1 MANFKGYIYK
11 FTSTIDPIKCYIG
24 KTFHIGSRL
33 NNHLTGRGN
42 TSSLQKA
49 LNLYGITCFTFEI
62 LYVREADTIEELNTV
77 LNELEK
83 YSIDKYDSF
92 NSGYNDTKGGS
103 GSLGYSP
110 SDEIRELVS
119 NKLRGHKV
127 SEETRKKLSLSHRGF
142 KHSEES
148 INKMKIAFKNRS
160 QEVELYRKRRLKEHL
175 SSLTEEDIRM
185 RANKCKKP
193 IIQYSVEGE
202 FMREWDSATDAASFY
217 NTNKVNITKCCLGKN
232 KTSIGYIWKYKEE

>member
-127 SEETRKKLSLSHRGF
+127 SEEARKKLSLSH
-142 KHSEES
+142 
-148 INKMKIAFKNRS
+148 
-160 QEVELYRKRRLKEHL
+160 
-175 SSLTEEDIRM
+175 
-185 RANKCKKP
+185 

-202 FMREWDSATDAASFY
+202 FIREWDSATDAASFY

>member
-42 TSSLQKA
+42 TSSFQEA

-62 LYVREADTIEELNTV
+62 LYVREAETIEELNTI
-77 LNELEK
+77 LNELER
-83 YSIDKYDSF
+83 Y
-92 NSGYNDTKGGS
+92 
-103 GSLGYSP
+103 
-110 SDEIRELVS
+110 
-119 NKLRGHKV
+119 
-127 SEETRKKLSLSHRGF
+127 
-142 KHSEES
+142 S

-160 QEVELYRKRRLKEHL
+160 QEVELYRKKRLKEHL

-193 IIQYSVEGE
+193 IIQYSIEGE
-202 FMREWDSATDAASFY
+202 FIREWESATDAASFY
-217 NTNKVNITKCCLGKN
+217 NINKVNITKCCLGKY

>member
-33 NNHLTGRGN
+33 NNHLTG
-42 TSSLQKA
+42 
-49 LNLYGITCFTFEI
+49 
-62 LYVREADTIEELNTV
+62 
-77 LNELEK
+77 
-83 YSIDKYDSF
+83 
-92 NSGYNDTKGGS
+92 
-103 GSLGYSP
+103 
-110 SDEIRELVS
+110 
-119 NKLRGHKV
+119 
-127 SEETRKKLSLSHRGF
+127 RGF

-202 FMREWDSATDAASFY
+202 FIREWDSATDAASFY